1 MRAHPAAAPRGD
13 AWGMLLGHG
22 MQGMLRMQRMLR
34 MQGILRMLRM
44 QGMQGI
50 LGMQELQGML
60 RMQGMC
66 GMYLA
71 LLEHPWLCRYTL
83 RVTESWP

>member
-44 QGMQGI
+44 QGMQG
-50 LGMQELQGML
+50 ML